1 MTRYAP
7 RCLSL
12 LAGICAAVPLP
23 ASSLERLPLPAG
35 CKPAQRSAQARP
47 MEAMDVPVFP
57 PVQLDVRTPFE
68 PSAFSAGGY
77 RYLVYELQLQ
87 NYSEASLRV
96 EAVDVLTPA
105 PDGAELLLRIS
116 GQALRDQMRL
126 VGSGAVD
133 SEQTLETGRA
143 GTVFLCVAFDGSF
156 PVPDRLLHRVVLD
169 SAVAQGPEVGT
180 QHDAV
185 KVLSSPVRG
194 SHWLADNG
202 LALDL
207 HHRPGVFVAG
217 GTAQISRR
225 YAIDWKRRVDGKLL
239 AGDPLDVRSYHA
251 YGEPVFAVADAT
263 IIQARDGF
271 PDNIPRTPAGF
282 TPAVPL
288 SMESLAGNTVVL
300 DLGDGQ
306 FAHYAHL
313 QRGSVAV
320 KAGQRVKRGE
330 LLANIGNSGDARWP
344 HLHFQVTTGPG
355 VMSSEGVPFVLD
367 HFRAKGPS
375 GQWTVRRQEY
385 PLLDSELDL

>member
-1 MTRYAP
+1 
-7 RCLSL
+7 
-12 LAGICAAVPLP
+12 
-23 ASSLERLPLPAG
+23 
-35 CKPAQRSAQARP
+35 

-87 NYSEASLRV
+87 NYSEASLRI
-96 EAVDVLTPA
+96 EALDVLAPA

-116 GQALRDQMRL
+116 GQALHDQMRL

-133 SEQTLETGRA
+133 STQTLETGRA

-156 PVPDRLLHRVVLD
+156 PVPARLLHRVVLD
-169 SAVAQGPEVGT
+169 SAMAQGPEVGT
-180 QHDAV
+180 QRDAV

-207 HHRPGVFVAG
+207 HHRPGMFVAG

-239 AGDPLDVRSYHA
+239 TGDPLDVRSYHA

-367 HFRAKGPS
+367 QFRAKGPS

>member
-1 MTRYAP
+1 
-7 RCLSL
+7 
-12 LAGICAAVPLP
+12 
-23 ASSLERLPLPAG
+23 
-35 CKPAQRSAQARP
+35 

>member
-1 MTRYAP
+1 
-7 RCLSL
+7 
-12 LAGICAAVPLP
+12 
-23 ASSLERLPLPAG
+23 
-35 CKPAQRSAQARP
+35 

-87 NYSEASLRV
+87 NYSEASLRI
-96 EAVDVLTPA
+96 EAVDVLAPA

-116 GQALRDQMRL
+116 GQALHDQMRL

-133 SEQTLETGRA
+133 STQTLETGRA

-169 SAVAQGPEVGT
+169 SAMAQGPEVGT
-180 QHDAV
+180 QRDAV
-185 KVLSSPVRG
+185 KVLSGPVRG

-367 HFRAKGPS
+367 QFRAKGPS

-385 PLLDSELDL
+385 PLPDSELDL

>member
-1 MTRYAP
+1 
-7 RCLSL
+7 
-12 LAGICAAVPLP
+12 
-23 ASSLERLPLPAG
+23 
-35 CKPAQRSAQARP
+35 

-105 PDGAELLLRIS
+105 PQDGAELLLRIS
-116 GQALRDQMRL
+116 GQALHDQMRL

-133 SEQTLETGRA
+133 SAQMLETGRA

-180 QHDAV
+180 QHDTV

>member
-105 PDGAELLLRIS
+105 PQDGAELLLRIS
-116 GQALRDQMRL
+116 GQALHDQMRL

-133 SEQTLETGRA
+133 SAQMLETGRA

-180 QHDAV
+180 QHDTV

-239 AGDPLDVRSYHA
+239 AGDPWMYAATMRTGNRYLPLLMPPSSRPGTGSRTTSRGHRPGSLLPCHSAWNRWRATPWFWTWAMASSRTMPIFNVEASRSRP
-251 YGEPVFAVADAT
+251 GNGSSVASCWRT
-263 IIQARDGF
+263 SEIQAMPDGH
-271 PDNIPRTPAGF
+271 ICTSR
-282 TPAVPL
+282 
-288 SMESLAGNTVVL
+288 
-300 DLGDGQ
+300 
-306 FAHYAHL
+306 
-313 QRGSVAV
+313 
-320 KAGQRVKRGE
+320 
-330 LLANIGNSGDARWP
+330 
-344 HLHFQVTTGPG
+344 
-355 VMSSEGVPFVLD
+355 
-367 HFRAKGPS
+367 
-375 GQWTVRRQEY
+375 
-385 PLLDSELDL
+385 

>member
-1 MTRYAP
+1 VTRYAP

-133 SEQTLETGRA
+133 SAQTLETGRA

-180 QHDAV
+180 QHDTV

-330 LLANIGNSGDARWP
+330 LLANIGNPGDARWP

>member
-87 NYSEASLRV
+87 NYSEASLRI
-96 EAVDVLTPA
+96 EALDVLAPA

-116 GQALRDQMRL
+116 GQALHDQMRL

-133 SEQTLETGRA
+133 STQTLETGRA

-169 SAVAQGPEVGT
+169 SAMAQGPEVGT
-180 QHDAV
+180 QRDAV

-225 YAIDWKRRVDGKLL
+225 YAIDWKRRFDGKLL

-367 HFRAKGPS
+367 QFRAKGPS